1 MFKTVRR
8 QLDRP
13 QPTGKALV
21 FKRII
26 ISSIFIATFFTF
38 QMIQLGKIGPSLDNQ
53 YKLIQE
59 ATSNSENTV
68 SGVLEKLEVKFD
80 GSEAFFDD
88 KVFSEAPMSE
98 RLEKSIKT
106 ETLLA
111 QQESVGARGP
121 VILFEVF
128 KWVLPGAVETT
139 DNHDQRL
146 AEFFKSDEY
155 RNSAI
160 ASIKAKDLTAAI
172 QYCRGTPLSADKS
185 PEGYTENNMVT
196 SEEKAKRAKL
206 IEEAAD
212 RTICASIP
220 DIQK

>member
-8 QLDRP
+8 QLNRQ

-26 ISSIFIATFFTF
+26 ISSIFIATFFAF

-53 YKLIQE
+53 YESIQE
-59 ATSNSENTV
+59 ATKNSENTV

-80 GSEAFFDD
+80 GSDAFFDD

-121 VILFEVF
+121 VILFEAF
-128 KWVLPGAVETT
+128 KWVLPGAVAMTN
-139 DNHDQRL
+139 NHDQRL

-155 RNSAI
+155 RNSTV

-172 QYCRGTPLSADKS
+172 QYCRGTPLAVDKS

-196 SEEKAKRAKL
+196 AEEKAKRAKL

-212 RTICASIP
+212 RTICANIP